1 VVAISVDPP
10 GEGAKMTA
18 FIESAFPVL
27 GDPRKL
33 VISSYGIEHQ
43 MGSETL
49 ANMGYVIVDG
59 SGQVRHRVVDPSF
72 GQHANEILAKLRALK
87 PSP

>member
-1 VVAISVDPP
+1 MVAISVDPP
-10 GEGAKMTA
+10 SEGAKTTA
-18 FIESAFPVL
+18 SIESAFPVL
-27 GDPRKL
+27 GDSRKL

-43 MGSETL
+43 MGTETV

-59 SGQVRHRVVDPSF
+59 AGLVRHRVVDPSF

-87 PSP
+87 AAP